1 MGEAANKSCG
11 KCGGDITP
19 GQIVERKAGL
29 VGGVLLCPNCV
40 EMKRRVAM
48 QARASAA
55 QAAQTS
61 SPQAATAQAQPAPTA
76 ALRNREDDLISLVSD
91 DEMPTSASQVIR
103 SFATGSSLSGD
114 NHDEKLTRPITSPNE
129 PATRCRTFHAKLTQA
144 GIANLDDLLNEWL
157 DQQENVYI
165 KNVTSS
171 IGIFEGKSKE
181 QHMFL
186 TVFY

>member
-1 MGEAANKSCG
+1 MGEATNKSCG
-11 KCGGDITP
+11 KCGGEITP
-19 GQIVERKAGL
+19 GQIVERRAGL

-48 QARASAA
+48 QARVPATEA
-55 QAAQTS
+55 S
-61 SPQAATAQAQPAPTA
+61 SPQATAAQNQPARA
-76 ALRNREDDLISLVSD
+76 AAPGDDQDKLISLVSD
-91 DEMPTSASQVIR
+91 DELPTSASQVIR
-103 SFATGSSLSGD
+103 SFATGSSLSGAH
-114 NHDEKLTRPITSPNE
+114 HDEKLKRPITSPNE

-157 DQQENVYI
+157 DQQESVYI